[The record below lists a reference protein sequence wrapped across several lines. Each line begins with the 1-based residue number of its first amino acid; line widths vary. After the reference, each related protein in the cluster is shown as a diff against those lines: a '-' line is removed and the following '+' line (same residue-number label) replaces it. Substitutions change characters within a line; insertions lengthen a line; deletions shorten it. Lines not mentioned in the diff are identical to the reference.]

1 MTSVRPVKQT
11 KVKQQS
17 ENNSRNHNI
26 GFKLSFNHN
35 HPINSFHSLSFRSVS
50 SSTKLLYNSL
60 FEKGYNAASAYRYF
74 KFQLELKL
82 KDVVDEYNQSKK
94 GIAKLIPYDSNTNQA
109 FILIVVT
116 QLMLR
121 IHQYV
126 QQAGEICY
134 IDAGPHLL
142 IR

>member
-1 MTSVRPVKQT
+1 MY
-11 KVKQQS
+11 
-17 ENNSRNHNI
+17 
-26 GFKLSFNHN
+26 N

-60 FEKGYNAASAYRYF
+60 FEKGYDAASAYRYF